1 MPEPSLWDVCLEY
14 IRVVFAYWWA
24 LLAGGVLVTIDIIAW
39 HKTKEFTLGRRLRLA
54 IALCCVL
61 VAQFLA
67 YRNQTLNLATVIEEK
82 RQLSIAAD
90 RQAEKLAQLTIPNLR
105 GKIREIYVAPGP
117 KGSIV
122 NIVATVFND
131 GAQSYADNFRLI
143 MTSTTR
149 EVGVTPV
156 PPPLQTLTLQGHVH
170 SGGYRFQS
178 SDYLPRASQ
187 SIPLNGKAE
196 GFLLGIV
203 EGVPLEEANDA
214 RTIFTLYFSDARG
227 KVYSVR
233 RVVGPSGKFI
243 TPDYFQPQTK
253 P

>member
-1 MPEPSLWDVCLEY
+1 MLEPSLWDIGLEY

-24 LLAGGVLVTIDIIAW
+24 LLAGSVLVAIDVITW
-39 HKTKEFTLGRRLRLA
+39 HKTKEFTLGRRLRLS
-54 IALCCVL
+54 IALFCVL

-90 RQAEKLAQLTIPNLR
+90 RLTIPNLR
-105 GKIREIYVAPGP
+105 GKIRQIYVGPGP

-131 GAQSYADNFRLI
+131 GALSYADNFRLV

-149 EVGVTPV
+149 DVEVTPV
-156 PPPLQTLTLQGHVH
+156 PPPVQTLTLQGREH

-187 SIPLNGKAE
+187 SIPLNG
-196 GFLLGIV
+196 
-203 EGVPLEEANDA
+203 
-214 RTIFTLYFSDARG
+214 
-227 KVYSVR
+227 
-233 RVVGPSGKFI
+233 SGM
-243 TPDYFQPQTK
+243 P
-253 P
+253 